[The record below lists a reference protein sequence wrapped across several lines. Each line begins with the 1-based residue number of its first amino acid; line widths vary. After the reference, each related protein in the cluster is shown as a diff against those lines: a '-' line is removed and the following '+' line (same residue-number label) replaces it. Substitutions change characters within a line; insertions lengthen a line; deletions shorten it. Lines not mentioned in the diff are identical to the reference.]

1 MSAGLEYFN
10 NTKKLIDNLYE
21 SEMDNIIKASELC
34 ANSISK
40 KGLVFMFGAGHS
52 RICVKK

>member
-40 KGLVFMFGAGHS
+40 KGLELVTPEL
-52 RICVKK
+52 CVKK